1 MYSKHQGYSSARKWM
16 IVQLVSRWYHDSWSP
31 VKSVTVRQPIVAGMH
46 PAQVIGHWSV
56 FQPWSISCELINSV
70 SVSCILV
77 SAMYASRCAN
87 KGELSEQLSSTL
99 PLSYTNNLCS
109 TWYSVLAVHGSG
121 MWAWSLAHDAIL
133 IAIAIVINLFMLF
146 KNVSC

>member
-1 MYSKHQGYSSARKWM
+1 MYCIQGQSSARKWM
-16 IVQLVSRWYHDSWSP
+16 IVQLVSRWYHDSCSP
-31 VKSVTVRQPIVAGMH
+31 VKSVTVRHPIVAGMH

-56 FQPWSISCELINSV
+56 FQPWSISCELMNSV

-99 PLSYTNNLCS
+99 PLSYTNNLCR
-109 TWYSVLAVHGSG
+109 TWYSALAGHGSG
-121 MWAWSLAHDAIL
+121 PWSLAHDAMP
-133 IAIAIVINLFMLF
+133 IAIAIVINLFMLLC
-146 KNVSC
+146 VSFS